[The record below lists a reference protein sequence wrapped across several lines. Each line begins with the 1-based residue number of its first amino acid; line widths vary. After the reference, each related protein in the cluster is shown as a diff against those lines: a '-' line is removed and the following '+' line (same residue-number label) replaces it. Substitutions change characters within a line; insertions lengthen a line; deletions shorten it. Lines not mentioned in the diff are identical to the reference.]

1 MKNEVQGEER
11 MNKHRN
17 DTLIVAIILA
27 VLMVASIFVS
37 VLARSMQEDTEAT
50 YGDDLNIDE
59 VSYANY

>member
-1 MKNEVQGEER
+1 